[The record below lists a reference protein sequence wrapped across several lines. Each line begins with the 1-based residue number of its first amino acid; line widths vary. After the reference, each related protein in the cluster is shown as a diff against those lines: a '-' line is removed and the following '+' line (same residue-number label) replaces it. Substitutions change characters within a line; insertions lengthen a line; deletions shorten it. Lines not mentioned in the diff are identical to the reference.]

1 MRPSRQLALAGLLVF
16 SLIPSQLCQMHALTQ
31 VKKKKMEEKTT
42 ESRKQTGLQAGT
54 WKVCIAVNET
64 NFWHIEPLINTMLN
78 AKYTERFQDANVL
91 LTFRL
96 VGIKS
101 QRLEQQLS
109 GQIKEDINSR
119 EMELTS
125 GELAL
130 DILALGACE
139 NQDREFIRGAHLV
152 SKLGVKFQAEIQN
165 MEAHSGNPLTNY
177 YQLSLALL
185 ALCLFNGRYSITSVT
200 YYFTPENKNYYF
212 EDQFSVDTGAMA
224 VLALTCVRRDTQ
236 RKMGA
241 STKRKISGYIASLAN
256 KIQAEG
262 KQGLLGNVFSTGEA
276 MQALFVSSD
285 YYKNERNCRET
296 LRTVFDNISQ
306 GVFYLPI
313 AAAQILP
320 ALMGKTYLDVISPS
334 CGHNPVKFN
343 VSTEKPDTATPTTAP
358 LNILVKYSVRIN
370 TTSHTQVTVRKGSV
384 FLDVMKAAQ
393 EKNEALFRFTV
404 EETSWGPFVTSVQGI
419 SASSKDRTY
428 WKLLS
433 NGQPLTQGAGSHVV
447 QNGDNLEQ
455 PPCFTFL
462 YPKTGVT
469 GPYVLGTGLI
479 LYLLSKEI
487 YVITPETASAISTI
501 GFLVYAVKKYGA
513 SVGEFADKL
522 NEQKIAQLEEVKQAS
537 IKQIQDAIDMEKSQ
551 QALVQKRHY
560 LFDVQRNNIAMA
572 LEVTYRERLH
582 RVYRE
587 VKNCLDYH
595 ISVQNMMRQKEQEHM
610 INWVEKHVVQSIP
623 AQQEKETIAKCIADL
638 KLLAK
643 KAQAQ
648 PVM

>member
-1 MRPSRQLALAGLLVF
+1 MRPSRQLALTGLLVF
-16 SLIPSQLCQMHALTQ
+16 SLIPSQLCQMH
-31 VKKKKMEEKTT
+31 
-42 ESRKQTGLQAGT
+42 G
-54 WKVCIAVNET
+54 VNET
-64 NFWHIEPLINTMLN
+64 NFWHIKPLINTMLN
-78 AKYTERFQDANVL
+78 SKYTERFQDANVL

-119 EMELTS
+119 EMDLTS
-125 GELAL
+125 GQLAL

-139 NQDREFIRGAHLV
+139 NQDREFIHGAHLV

-165 MEAHSGNPLTNY
+165 MEAHGGSPLTNY

-185 ALCLFNGRYSITSVT
+185 ALCLFNGSYSITSVT

-236 RKMGA
+236 KKMTA
-241 STKRKISGYIASLAN
+241 STKRKISGYVASLAN

-262 KQGLLGNVFSTGEA
+262 NQGLLGNIFSTGEA

-296 LRTVFDNISQ
+296 LHAVFDNISQ
-306 GVFYLPI
+306 GVFYMPI
-313 AAAQILP
+313 AAAQILS

-334 CGHNPVKFN
+334 FKFN
-343 VSTEKPDTATPTTAP
+343 VSTEKPVTATPTTAP

-370 TTSHTQVTVRKGSV
+370 KTSHTEVTVRKGSV

-393 EKNEALFRFTV
+393 EKNETLFRFTV

-447 QNGDNLEQ
+447 QNGDNLE
-455 PPCFTFL
+455 
-462 YPKTGVT
+462 VRW
-469 GPYVLGTGLI
+469 
-479 LYLLSKEI
+479 SK
-487 YVITPETASAISTI
+487 Y
-501 GFLVYAVKKYGA
+501 
-513 SVGEFADKL
+513 
-522 NEQKIAQLEEVKQAS
+522 
-537 IKQIQDAIDMEKSQ
+537 
-551 QALVQKRHY
+551 
-560 LFDVQRNNIAMA
+560 
-572 LEVTYRERLH
+572 
-582 RVYRE
+582 
-587 VKNCLDYH
+587 
-595 ISVQNMMRQKEQEHM
+595 
-610 INWVEKHVVQSIP
+610 
-623 AQQEKETIAKCIADL
+623 
-638 KLLAK
+638 
-643 KAQAQ
+643 
-648 PVM
+648 